1 MSWSMWKKSDTNKIK
16 IDKKSHKNILI
27 YYIGYKTV
35 KNLRYVKID
44 ILNLLYLIVNKIS
57 RYFEKRNRN
66 KYLTLVPTD
75 KSKDTVKK
83 YEELWSVIRDLIRSI
98 TDNSDKNDEKYIKVK
113 LNLNDDLPLN
123 KTLELRNMIIVVT
136 SVFHKGNKHYPQVFL
151 EECLYKLWII

>member
-1 MSWSMWKKSDTNKIK
+1 M
-16 IDKKSHKNILI
+16 
-27 YYIGYKTV
+27 
-35 KNLRYVKID
+35 
-44 ILNLLYLIVNKIS
+44 
-57 RYFEKRNRN
+57 
-66 KYLTLVPTD
+66 TLVPTD

-151 EECLYKLWII
+151 EECLYKL